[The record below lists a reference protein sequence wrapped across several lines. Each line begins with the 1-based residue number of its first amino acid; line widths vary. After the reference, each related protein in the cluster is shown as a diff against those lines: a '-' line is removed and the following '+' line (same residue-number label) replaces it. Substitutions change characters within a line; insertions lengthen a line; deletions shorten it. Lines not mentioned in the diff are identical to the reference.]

1 MAISFNRTLW
11 EKLQRCAPTFCE
23 YDDYNWDWSLLQVS
37 YTCLQAQLDVLYAK
51 APRIFHIGDCGV
63 HHKRKTCD
71 PNKAAQAIEKG
82 IKQYN
87 SLLFPDVLTVELRRG
102 KKMRLK
108 KGNGGWGDVR
118 DKKLCLS
125 FVDSP

>member
-1 MAISFNRTLW
+1 MVCFFS
-11 EKLQRCAPTFCE
+11 
-23 YDDYNWDWSLLQVS
+23 
-37 YTCLQAQLDVLYAK
+37 
-51 APRIFHIGDCGV
+51 GV

-71 PNKAAQAIEKG
+71 PKKATQAIEKG

-108 KGNGGWGDVR
+108 KGNGGWGDPR
-118 DKKLCLS
+118 DRQLCMS
-125 FVDSP
+125 FVESQ